1 MATVEE
7 LIRDLESSVPGDYGM
22 AAVRWIDNRYREL
35 VSKVRFRHLR
45 AVGELSIPAAVSTG
59 TVTVSRGSATVTPNA
74 TAQAAWVISP
84 TVATHQYWYFKAS
97 SAWYKVTSVNAAAA
111 TLTLTTA
118 FAEDTVTAGTYELVR
133 RHHPLASTAR
143 WIGLFWHDRMRRKLE
158 GPIPYDVFTMRVP
171 DRTLVSGTP
180 TTVAQVGVDSS
191 GVVIVE
197 LYPYPSESEIVHYS
211 YWSLPT
217 ALTVSSTIPPQVDA
231 YVLKEGALIDA
242 FRWKMSQADS
252 GEEMSLWR
260 NESRAQE
267 TKWNQYIMDAIRA
280 DQAADDVTIML
291 DTMSGA
297 AESGDIRDASGHWFA
312 TGTRP

>member
-1 MATVEE
+1 M
-7 LIRDLESSVPGDYGM
+7 
-22 AAVRWIDNRYREL
+22 
-35 VSKVRFRHLR
+35 
-45 AVGELSIPAAVSTG
+45 G
-59 TVTVSRGSATVTPNA
+59 T
-74 TAQAAWVISP
+74 
-84 TVATHQYWYFKAS
+84 
-97 SAWYKVTSVNAAAA
+97 TSVTLFTTWSAASESAA
-111 TLTLTTA
+111 GFSPGCWSEMIAT
-118 FAEDTVTAGTYELVR
+118 
-133 RHHPLASTAR
+133 SAR

-242 FRWKMSQADS
+242 FRWKMSQAAS